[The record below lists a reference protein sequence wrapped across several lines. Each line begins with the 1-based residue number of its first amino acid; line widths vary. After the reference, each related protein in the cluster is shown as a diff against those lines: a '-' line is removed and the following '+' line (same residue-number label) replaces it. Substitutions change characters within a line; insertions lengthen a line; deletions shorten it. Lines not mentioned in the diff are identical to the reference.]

1 MKSNYRSLRRVIH
14 GRLALAASLVLASAS
29 IPLAAQDGP
38 GPGPIGPG
46 PGCNLFPAPPSIGAG
61 VSLSYF
67 GPPPSETN
75 PSLVGPVQLLK
86 SGTVDDQK
94 GTITLPLYQGSVQ
107 GKKVWYILT
116 DVNDPNVASFLGINY
131 SAKLQFGANSART
144 ANFDDQGNLIFDR
157 GKVDFSPQRMVVPGP
172 GGFPP
177 QTATP
182 GSVGDADYSPLV
194 RVVNAGGVIYNA
206 PIVAFDVDATQISFP
221 NGGVDYTKV
230 HDQVVAI
237 DPVKGTVTLN
247 LVNGFSFGRPV
258 WYLTMEAST
267 STAAAIEATTFA
279 PALLRD
285 VLGKDDSFGSPVER
299 LFLAVNG
306 ASDGGCNNPQRQGL
320 SGSAHR
326 WPSSQQ
332 CVGRHSHHC
341 PRLQPTVGGP
351 ALRVDAGRDRPRLS
365 RPADRRIPHPDTGP
379 GWDSDRSR
387 WCEVRYRHVHRQL
400 PDRPTVELRSS
411 HVGRGLRLLAGARWR
426 SPRRLKST

>member
-1 MKSNYRSLRRVIH
+1 MKSNYRSLRRVIN
-14 GRLALAASLVLASAS
+14 GRLALAASVVLAFAS

-61 VSLSYF
+61 VNLSYF

-320 SGSAHR
+320 VAALTDGHR
-326 WPSSQQ
+326 PNNVLGGIPTIAPDYSPLWEAQPYEWTQDAIAR
-332 CVGRHSHHC
+332 GFRG
-341 PRLQPTVGGP
+341 LQTEEF
-351 ALRVDAGRDRPRLS
+351 
-365 RPADRRIPHPDTGP
+365 RILTLVQDGILTGP
-379 GWDSDRSR
+379 GGAKFGTGTFIVN
-387 WCEVRYRHVHRQL
+387 CPIAQ
-400 PDRPTVELRSS
+400 
-411 HVGRGLRLLAGARWR
+411 RLN
-426 SPRRLKST
+426 